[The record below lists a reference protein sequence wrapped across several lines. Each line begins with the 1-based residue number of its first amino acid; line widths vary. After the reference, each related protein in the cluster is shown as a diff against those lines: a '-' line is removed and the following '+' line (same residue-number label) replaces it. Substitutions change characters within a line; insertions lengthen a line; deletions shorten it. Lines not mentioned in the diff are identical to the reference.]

1 MSTSFDAINGD
12 PKADFAILDE
22 KQTFL
27 KRVFKIQAMQV
38 VLVLLVISA
47 VFGAIAP
54 DTFLTFFNLRNV
66 MINVSLF
73 AILGVGM
80 TFIIITA
87 GIDLSIGSML
97 VFSSVVSIKVMQIM
111 GGDGWKPSI
120 VGAVVAI
127 AIGTLFGTINGIL
140 IAYAGV
146 PAFIVT
152 LGTLSTILGISQ
164 ITTGGID
171 WRGAPGNLVDKIG
184 FGNVIGQVPVLGVI
198 AIVVVIL
205 GGILLH
211 KTKFGLITYAVG
223 SNPEACRRV
232 GINVKRHLVFVYG
245 LMGSLAGLAGI
256 LSIAEFEQTTIAGQ
270 SNTALTV
277 IAGVV
282 IGGTSLFGGYGTMF
296 GTAVGLLIPIVL
308 QTGFIIIGVV
318 PFWQNIVVG
327 VFLVAAVYV
336 DTARREAAEKGGRSL
351 LKRSSKK
358 DVSPTTKGK

>member
-22 KQTFL
+22 KESFL
-27 KRVFKIQAMQV
+27 RRAMKIQAMQV
-38 VLVLLVISA
+38 VLVLLIIIA
-47 VFGAIAP
+47 VFSAIAP
-54 DTFLTFFNLRNV
+54 STFLTFFNLRNV

-80 TFIIITA
+80 TFVIITA

-97 VFSSVVSIKVMQIM
+97 VFSSVVSIKVMQII
-111 GGDGWKPSI
+111 GGDGWYPSI
-120 VGAVVAI
+120 IGVLVALV
-127 AIGTLFGTINGIL
+127 IGTFWGTINGLI
-140 IAYAGV
+140 IAYLKV

-152 LGTLSTILGISQ
+152 LGTLSTILGVSQ

-184 FGNVIGQVPVLGVI
+184 FGNVIGQVPVLGFI
-198 AIVVVIL
+198 ALIVVIL

-211 KTKFGLITYAVG
+211 KTKFGLMTFAVG
-223 SNPEACRRV
+223 SNTEACRRV
-232 GINVKRHLVFVYG
+232 GINVNRHLVFVYA
-245 LMGSLAGLAGI
+245 LMGFLAGLAGI

-336 DTARREAAEKGGRSL
+336 DTARRNAAERGGKSL
-351 LKRSSKK
+351 IKRSSKK
-358 DVSPTTKGK
+358 STSTRKGK

>member
-38 VLVLLVISA
+38 VLVLFVISA
-47 VFGAIAP
+47 VFGALAP

-146 PAFIVT
+146 PAF
-152 LGTLSTILGISQ
+152 
-164 ITTGGID
+164 
-171 WRGAPGNLVDKIG
+171 KIG
-184 FGNVIGQVPVLGVI
+184 RAHV
-198 AIVVVIL
+198 
-205 GGILLH
+205 
-211 KTKFGLITYAVG
+211 
-223 SNPEACRRV
+223 
-232 GINVKRHLVFVYG
+232 
-245 LMGSLAGLAGI
+245 
-256 LSIAEFEQTTIAGQ
+256 
-270 SNTALTV
+270 
-277 IAGVV
+277 
-282 IGGTSLFGGYGTMF
+282 
-296 GTAVGLLIPIVL
+296 
-308 QTGFIIIGVV
+308 
-318 PFWQNIVVG
+318 
-327 VFLVAAVYV
+327 
-336 DTARREAAEKGGRSL
+336 
-351 LKRSSKK
+351 
-358 DVSPTTKGK
+358 

>member
-1 MSTSFDAINGD
+1 MSTFNSINGD

-22 KQTFL
+22 NQSIF
-27 KRVFKIQAMQV
+27 KRALKIQALQV
-38 VLVLLVISA
+38 VLVLLVIVLAFSA
-47 VFGAIAP
+47 VAP

-87 GIDLSIGSML
+87 GIDLSIGSIFI
-97 VFSSVVSIKVMQIM
+97 FSSVISIKVMQLI
-111 GGDGWKPSI
+111 GGDGWYPSI
-120 VGAVVAI
+120 IGILVALV
-127 AIGTLFGTINGIL
+127 IGTFWGTVNGLI
-140 IAYAGV
+140 IAYLKV

-171 WRGAPGNLVDKIG
+171 WRGAPSTLVDKIG
-184 FGNVIGQVPVLGVI
+184 FGNVIGQVPVLGCI
-198 AIVVVIL
+198 ALVVVTL
-205 GGILLH
+205 GAILLH
-211 KTKFGLITYAVG
+211 KTKFGLMTYAVG
-223 SNPEACRRV
+223 SNSEACRRV
-232 GINVKRHLVFVYG
+232 GINVNRHLVMVYA
-245 LMGSLAGLAGI
+245 LMGLLAGFAGV

-282 IGGTSLFGGYGTMF
+282 IGGTSLFGGYGSMF

-308 QTGFIIIGVV
+308 QTGFIIVGVV

-336 DTARREAAEKGGRSL
+336 DTARRAAAERGGKSL
-351 LKRSSKK
+351 VKRSSKK
-358 DVSPTTKGK
+358 EQITRKG

>member
-1 MSTSFDAINGD
+1 MTTSFDSINGD

-22 KQTFL
+22 KESFL
-27 KRVFKIQAMQV
+27 RRVMKIQAMQV
-38 VLVLLVISA
+38 VLVLLLIIAAFSV
-47 VFGAIAP
+47 VAP

-80 TFIIITA
+80 TFVIITA

-97 VFSSVVSIKVMQIM
+97 VFSSVVSIKVMQII
-111 GGDGWKPSI
+111 GGDGWYPSI
-120 VGAVVAI
+120 IGILVALV
-127 AIGTLFGTINGIL
+127 IGTFWGTVNGLI
-140 IAYAGV
+140 IAYLKV

-171 WRGAPGNLVDKIG
+171 WRGAPGNLVNKIG
-184 FGNVIGQVPVLGVI
+184 FGNIIGQVPVLGFI
-198 AIVVVIL
+198 ALIVVIL

-211 KTKFGLITYAVG
+211 KTKFGLMTFAVG
-223 SNPEACRRV
+223 SNTEACRRV
-232 GINVKRHLVFVYG
+232 GINVNRHLVFVYA
-245 LMGSLAGLAGI
+245 LMGFLAGLAGI

-282 IGGTSLFGGYGTMF
+282 IGGTSLFGGYGSMF

-336 DTARREAAEKGGRSL
+336 DTARRTAAERGGKRL
-351 LKRSSKK
+351 IKRSSKK
-358 DVSPTTKGK
+358 STSTRKGK

>member
-1 MSTSFDAINGD
+1 MSLFNETNGD

-22 KQTFL
+22 KESFL
-27 KRVFKIQAMQV
+27 RRAFKIQAMQV
-38 VLVLLVISA
+38 VVVLLVISA
-47 VFGAIAP
+47 VFGILAP

-97 VFSSVVSIKVMQIM
+97 VFSSVVSIKVMQLI
-111 GGDGWKPSI
+111 GGDGWKPSLI
-120 VGAVVAI
+120 GVLVAVV
-127 AIGTLFGTINGIL
+127 IGTFWGTVNGVL
-140 IAYAGV
+140 IAYAKV

-152 LGTLSTILGISQ
+152 LGTLSTILGVSQ

-171 WRGAPGNLVDKIG
+171 WRGAPGFLVDKIG

-198 AIVVVIL
+198 AIVVVLL

-211 KTKFGLITYAVG
+211 KTRFGLTTYAVG
-223 SNPEACRRV
+223 SNQEACRRV
-232 GINVKRHLVFVYG
+232 GINVNLHLVKVYA
-245 LMGSLAGLAGI
+245 LMGFLAGLAGI

-327 VFLVAAVYV
+327 VFLVAAVYI

-358 DVSPTTKGK
+358 NVSPTTKGK